1 MLPGQGRRGLTTTM
15 RTPLTNSFSGDKE
28 GSKSLMVL
36 RVKPIPTRLPTD
48 ILNTP
53 LDSKLFHNHMCGFVF
68 LQVASIICCSPNILF
83 PSFLQNE
90 GSEKDQPLGCLIG
103 CFHRSDL
110 YCCKTLMIIFIA
122 LFIISFILGVTALS
136 YGMRDVTI
144 INVYVF

>member
-1 MLPGQGRRGLTTTM
+1 MLPGQRRRGLTTM
-15 RTPLTNSFSGDKE
+15 RTPLTNSLTGDKE
-28 GSKSLMVL
+28 GSKGLMVL
-36 RVKPIPTRLPTD
+36 RVRPTPTN

-53 LDSKLFHNHMCGFVF
+53 LDSTPVHSHMCGFVF
-68 LQVASIICCSPNILF
+68 LQVASIICFSLNILF

-122 LFIISFILGVTALS
+122 LFAVSFILGVTALS

-144 INVYVF
+144 INVYVFFGLV